1 MKLLE
6 FLLNVLHAETIERK
20 AISLLNHLTCL
31 VLLPTTQVTA
41 EIEKSYLATTKST
54 QKAYKIT
61 IFTKSLVEYSCKGFR
76 YSNICSRAVAVLEK
90 GRVLTSHI
98 VKFKSRIFRASIIY
112 PIKPGGEGRKGG
124 QKGR

>member
-6 FLLNVLHAETIERK
+6 FLPNVLHAETIERK

-41 EIEKSYLATTKST
+41 EIEESYLATRRST

-61 IFTKSLVEYSCKGFR
+61 IFTRSLVEYSCKGFR

-112 PIKPGGEGRKGG
+112 PKKPGG
-124 QKGR
+124 